1 MAKTAAHRRTL
12 IRPSL
17 ATVAAVACAV
27 AISVPALAATGR
39 ASSPASLA
47 SGYHVAATIKL
58 GAFPSRVVE
67 DPRTDTSYVP
77 ERGHGKFTTA
87 VINNRTDKVVARLPT
102 FAPVLDTRT
111 GNLYAE
117 TAAATGVAI
126 ISAKTHKVIKTL
138 KLAAAEVS
146 TVDPVTGHVYV
157 VMQTGT
163 RLSLVVLSDR
173 TNKIIA
179 RLHLPAGADGIGK
192 VAASPATGV
201 VYAAFS
207 SLTPEETRVW
217 IIGAKSDKVVATING
232 LDVNTDGFA
241 VDDRAHLLTAM
252 DQSSLT
258 MINGKTHQV
267 GKPVGVLDG
276 VSDAGA
282 QAVAVNPQTHT
293 AYAAVECDPG
303 SWVTVVNELTRKVV
317 TTIIT
322 TANNTAFRALGVDPS
337 RNVVFAVNFA
347 DRDVT
352 VINGRTNSV
361 LDTLPVGF
369 QPTAVTVDPATGR
382 AYVANSSNTITVL
395 APDAASARPAAL
407 AAAGSTGAASGPA
420 TGQPHGFCG

>member
-1 MAKTAAHRRTL
+1 MAKPAASRRTL

-39 ASSPASLA
+39 ASRPAS
-47 SGYHVAATIKL
+47 SVPGYHVAATIKL
-58 GAFPSRVVE
+58 GAFPFQIVE
-67 DPRTDTSYVP
+67 DPQTDTSYVP

-87 VINNRTDKVVARLPT
+87 VIDNHTDKVVARLPT
-102 FAPVLDTRT
+102 FEPVLDTRT

-126 ISAKTHKVIKTL
+126 ISGKTHKVIKTL
-138 KLAAAEVS
+138 PLAAAGVS
-146 TVDPVTGHVYV
+146 TVDPVTGHVYLT
-157 VMQTGT
+157 MQKGT
-163 RLSLVVLSDR
+163 SLSLAVLSDR

-179 RLHLPAGADGIGK
+179 RLDLPAAAGDIRQ
-192 VAASPATGV
+192 AASPATGV
-201 VYAAFS
+201 VYAAFT
-207 SLTPEETRVW
+207 SLHPEETQVW
-217 IIGAKSDKVVATING
+217 IISAKSDKVVAKING

-241 VDDRAHLLTAM
+241 VDDPANLLTAM

-276 VSDAGA
+276 TPEAGA
-282 QAVAVNPQTHT
+282 QAVAVNPRTHT

-317 TTIIT
+317 TTINVT
-322 TANNTAFRALGVDPS
+322 TNNTAFRALGVDPS
-337 RNVVFAVNFA
+337 RDVIFAVNFTG
-347 DRDVT
+347 RDVT

-361 LDTLPVGF
+361 LGTLPVGF
-369 QPTAVTVDPATGR
+369 QPTAVTVDPASGR
-382 AYVANSSNTITVL
+382 AYVANSSNTVTVL
-395 APDAASARPAAL
+395 APSAASARPAPRAPV
-407 AAAGSTGAASGPA
+407 GSAGAASVLPA
-420 TGQPHGFCG
+420 GQHRGFCG